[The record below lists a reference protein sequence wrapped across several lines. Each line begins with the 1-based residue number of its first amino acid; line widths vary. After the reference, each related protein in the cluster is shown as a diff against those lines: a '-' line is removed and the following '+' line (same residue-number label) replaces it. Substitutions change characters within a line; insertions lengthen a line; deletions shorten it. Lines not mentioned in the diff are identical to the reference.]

1 MVASNANGRGDIG
14 MISTVAGILVVVTG
28 GIYFAEEHYLTHST
42 GVSRNIAEE
51 TLVTKD
57 ELIAAQNANSAY
69 LLDLR
74 IEQATSR
81 QRDLED
87 RASSRQLDA
96 KEQRRLN
103 EVDKELQRLYDI
115 KERQR

>member
-1 MVASNANGRGDIG
+1 MAASNANGSGTIS
-14 MISTVAGILVVVTG
+14 MISAVAGILVVAAG

-42 GVSRNIAEE
+42 GVSRETAEE
-51 TLVTKD
+51 KLVTKE

-87 RASSRQLDA
+87 RAASRQLDS
-96 KEQRRLN
+96 KEQRRLD
-103 EVDKELQRLYDI
+103 EVDKELQRLYNL
-115 KERQR
+115 KESQR

>member
-1 MVASNANGRGDIG
+1 MAAFNANGSGSLG
-14 MISTVAGILVVVTG
+14 MISTIAGLVVAVAG

-42 GVSRNIAEE
+42 GVSREVATE
-51 TLVTKD
+51 TLATK
-57 ELIAAQNANSAY
+57 EEVLAAQAANSAY

-87 RASSRQLDA
+87 RAASRPLDDR
-96 KEQRRLN
+96 EQRRLN
-103 EVDKELQRLYDI
+103 DVDKELQRLYEI
-115 KERQR
+115 KEKQR